1 MRLVLCLALIACS
14 SNNDPNGGD
23 DAPAEVDASM
33 TGGSVTPLVGAWFYD
48 EVTPVSST
56 CPASI
61 SNGTG
66 SFAIDI
72 ASSTMFRIVPG
83 DGTAP
88 FTCTLSGKAFDCP
101 NRAAA
106 TEDYR
111 PAVDAVV
118 TVNAIANGTFSSST
132 QASGRQKATVT
143 CTGTQCSATGAS
155 FPCTIDVNF
164 VIRAR

>member
-1 MRLVLCLALIACS
+1 MRLILCLALIACS
-14 SNNDPNGGD
+14 SNNNDPGD
-23 DAPAEVDASM
+23 DAPEPDAS
-33 TGGSVTPLVGAWFYD
+33 TSSGSVTPQAGGWFYD

-56 CPASI
+56 CPANI

-66 SFAIDI
+66 AFAIDN
-72 ASSTMFRIVPG
+72 ASSTSFRVVPG
-83 DGTAP
+83 DGTQP

-111 PAVDAVV
+111 PGFDAVV
-118 TVNAIANGTFSSST
+118 TVNAIANGTFSTST
-132 QASGRQKATVT
+132 HATGRQKATVT
-143 CTGTQCSATGAS
+143 CTGTQCNATGAS
-155 FPCTIDVNF
+155 FPCTIEVNF